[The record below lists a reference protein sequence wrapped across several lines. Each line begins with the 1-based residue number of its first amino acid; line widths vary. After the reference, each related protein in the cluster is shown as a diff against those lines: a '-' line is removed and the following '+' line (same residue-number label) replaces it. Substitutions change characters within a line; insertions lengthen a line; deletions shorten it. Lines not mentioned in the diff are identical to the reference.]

1 MTPHQIQRFK
11 GLTVVKFIV
20 CAASVAI
27 AAPAL
32 AQNASNFEGG
42 KAGIVLGYDTVNFDY
57 GYDVDA
63 SESGM
68 LYGVTAGYDFAL
80 GTSGAILGIE
90 AEASD
95 STTKTSAHDILFE
108 GDKLSLLA
116 DRDLY
121 IGARIGFA
129 VSPNMLLYAKGGYT
143 NARLKLRYSL
153 DGDSASIGDNID
165 GYRIGGGAEFT
176 NGSNFARLEYRHSD
190 YGKYVYR
197 EGGIEL
203 DTGVKMSR
211 HQVAVTGGFHF

>member
-1 MTPHQIQRFK
+1 M
-11 GLTVVKFIV
+11 
-20 CAASVAI
+20 
-27 AAPAL
+27 
-32 AQNASNFEGG
+32 
-42 KAGIVLGYDTVNFDY
+42 
-57 GYDVDA
+57 
-63 SESGM
+63 
-68 LYGVTAGYDFAL
+68 
-80 GTSGAILGIE
+80 
-90 AEASD
+90 
-95 STTKTSAHDILFE
+95 FE

-176 NGSNFARLEYRHSD
+176 NGSNFARLEYRYSD

-211 HQVAVTGGFHF
+211 HQIAVTGGFHF